1 MRILH
6 IINSLQIGGAERLVV
21 DLLPFL
27 NDQNIPSD
35 LLLLNAVETSL
46 TKEFAASSHCQIFS
60 LNASEIYNPLLIFK
74 IKPYLKEYDIIHIHL
89 IPSLYWGAIA
99 KFLSGSKTKLIYTEH
114 TVIIKKRSNWFFRM
128 VDRFIYSQID
138 KVICVSKQVEDSLHN
153 HLKNESNNL
162 VTITNGINLSR
173 FSNALPMNRS
183 ELGLCDTDFVIVQAS
198 SFRPAKDQQTVIEAA
213 KLLPTEFKIVLA
225 GDGQNRIPCEKY
237 ALEIGAAKNTF
248 FLGNQ
253 EDIPAL
259 LAMADVV
266 LLSSH
271 YEAFPLAVLEGMA
284 SQKPVV
290 ASNVS
295 GLAELVGNTGILFE
309 KGNAQE
315 LADIILKL
323 KNEKAFY
330 EKMAT
335 RCYSRSQEYSLK
347 KMATEHITLYE
358 AVFSA

>member
-1 MRILH
+1 
-6 IINSLQIGGAERLVV
+6 
-21 DLLPFL
+21 
-27 NDQNIPSD
+27 
-35 LLLLNAVETSL
+35 
-46 TKEFAASSHCQIFS
+46 
-60 LNASEIYNPLLIFK
+60 
-74 IKPYLKEYDIIHIHL
+74 
-89 IPSLYWGAIA
+89 
-99 KFLSGSKTKLIYTEH
+99 
-114 TVIIKKRSNWFFRM
+114 
-128 VDRFIYSQID
+128 
-138 KVICVSKQVEDSLHN
+138 
-153 HLKNESNNL
+153 
-162 VTITNGINLSR
+162 
-173 FSNALPMNRS
+173 
-183 ELGLCDTDFVIVQAS
+183 DTDFVIVQAS